1 MIKRYKTLISVRD
14 KEDNPSL
21 MGNDIITVWGYSIAD
36 AICKTDD
43 KINYMKKLYPG
54 YKIDILYGPKL
65 KKEFNPGG
73 TFFNGALSDFIEGQ
87 KNEEKE
93 N

>member
-1 MIKRYKTLISVRD
+1 MIKRYKTLISVRH

-21 MGNDIITVWGYSIAD
+21 MGNDIITVWGHSIVD

-43 KINYMKKLYPG
+43 RINDMKKLYPE

-73 TFFNGALSDFIEGQ
+73 TFFNGVLSDFIEGQ